1 MRTPPLLD
9 KKKSG
14 IQNTRSKLKTVK
26 DSLFGFRNGA
36 ATSIASSIRSPYSFD
51 MALEDGMSSQF
62 SELSRVAHRL
72 NNDLGII
79 LAECDILEGMVS
91 GSPATLRRLQAIR
104 AAAQRVADRIASYAN
119 RPSKKPP
126 D

>member
-1 MRTPPLLD
+1 
-9 KKKSG
+9 
-14 IQNTRSKLKTVK
+14 
-26 DSLFGFRNGA
+26 
-36 ATSIASSIRSPYSFD
+36 
-51 MALEDGMSSQF
+51 MSSQF

-79 LAECDILEGMVS
+79 LAECDILEEMVS
-91 GSPATLRRLQAIR
+91 SSPATLRRLQAIR
-104 AAAQRVADRIASYAN
+104 AATQRVADRIASYAN